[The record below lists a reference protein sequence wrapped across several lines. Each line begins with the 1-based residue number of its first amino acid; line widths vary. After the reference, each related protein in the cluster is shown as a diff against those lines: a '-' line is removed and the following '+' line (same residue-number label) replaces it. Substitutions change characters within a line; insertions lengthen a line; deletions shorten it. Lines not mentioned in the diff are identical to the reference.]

1 MIGVKATTVA
11 LLSGRSEPGAK
22 QEEAFEAKYRVW
34 SEATV
39 ADRD

>member
-11 LLSGRSEPGAK
+11 LLSGRTEPGAK
-22 QEEAFEAKYRVW
+22 QEEAFEAKHCVW